1 MKLENVLKFFSG
13 HINIPPS
20 DLCITLMFTHTSK
33 YPSTST
39 CSIELHI
46 PTMYRKFEDF
56 RHAVDFA
63 ISNSEEF
70 GNL

>member
-46 PTMYRKFEDF
+46 P
-56 RHAVDFA
+56 
-63 ISNSEEF
+63 I
-70 GNL
+70 NLKTLDMQWALQLRIWQFVITLCS